1 MNSPHH
7 TVVCVSDACIHVP
20 AYLRKIVGPFGT
32 EVIRARPE
40 LQPVPAAP
48 ERASF
53 YAVRVLAVIAF
64 GAAFLQISG
73 VI

>member
-20 AYLRKIVGPFGT
+20 AYWRKTNGPFGADVVQAHA
-32 EVIRARPE
+32 EPE
-40 LQPVPAAP
+40 FLPADP
-48 ERASF
+48 GRASF
-53 YAVRVLAVIAF
+53 YAVRVLAFVAL